1 MDQSRTGE
9 VDVDKIDDQLEG
21 VWGGGR
27 WGDEKPGR
35 VSGGK

>member
-1 MDQSRTGE
+1 MRIDK
-9 VDVDKIDDQLEG
+9 VDDRLEG
-21 VWGGGR
+21 VWGDGR